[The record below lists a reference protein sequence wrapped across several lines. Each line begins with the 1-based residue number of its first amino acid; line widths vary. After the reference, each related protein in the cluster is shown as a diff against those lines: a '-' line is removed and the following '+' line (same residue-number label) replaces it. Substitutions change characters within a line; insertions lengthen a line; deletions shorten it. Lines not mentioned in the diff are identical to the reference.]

1 MQKGTDYIK
10 VTLIKIIDVQSKIKE
25 CVYKKLLFYST
36 AN

>member
-1 MQKGTDYIK
+1 MQKGIDYIK

-25 CVYKKLLFYST
+25 WVYKKLHFHIK